1 LALPRGMPPRPQ
13 HRVNGQI
20 RVREV
25 RLVDV
30 DGGMLGVT
38 PTDEAQKL
46 AFQKGVDLV
55 EVSPDAKPPVCKL
68 LDYGKFKYEQ
78 KKKTK
83 ESKKKQHVQ
92 VLKEVRLR
100 PRTEEHDFMTKVNH
114 ARGFLK
120 DGDKVLLTVFFK
132 GRERAHK
139 DQGRIQM
146 VRIKKELAHIGK
158 VERDISM
165 MGPRMQI
172 TVAPLPLS
180 KQKPSP
186 KEVAALEAAAA
197 AAAVKA
203 EEAAALEME
212 KTPPPATLEV
222 EKTPPPAAPVS
233 EDSPSKGE
241 ENAEA

>member
-1 LALPRGMPPRPQ
+1 MRFPKGPPPKPT
-13 HRVNGQI
+13 HRINAQI

-38 PTDEAQKL
+38 PTDEARKL

-55 EVSPDAKPPVCKL
+55 EVSPNARPPVCKL
-68 LDYGKFKYEQ
+68 LDYGKFKYEEKKQ
-78 KKKTK
+78 KK
-83 ESKKKQHVQ
+83 ESKKNQHVQ

-114 ARGFLK
+114 ARSFLEA
-120 DGDKVLLTVFFK
+120 GDKVLLTVFFK

-139 DQGRIQM
+139 ELGRVQM
-146 VRIKKELAHIGK
+146 VRIKKELEDIAK

-172 TVAPLPLS
+172 TLSPLPKS
-180 KQKPSP
+180 KQKPKS
-186 KEVAALEAAAA
+186 
-197 AAAVKA
+197 KA
-203 EEAAALEME
+203 DPASGPVE
-212 KTPPPATLEV
+212 TPAPDAPA
-222 EKTPPPAAPVS
+222 PAPAP
-233 EDSPSKGE
+233 EPTKGE
-241 ENAEA
+241 EHAEA

>member
-1 LALPRGMPPRPQ
+1 
-13 HRVNGQI
+13 
-20 RVREV
+20 
-25 RLVDV
+25 
-30 DGGMLGVT
+30 
-38 PTDEAQKL
+38 
-46 AFQKGVDLV
+46 
-55 EVSPDAKPPVCKL
+55 
-68 LDYGKFKYEQ
+68 
-78 KKKTK
+78 
-83 ESKKKQHVQ
+83 
-92 VLKEVRLR
+92 
-100 PRTEEHDFMTKVNH
+100 MTKVNH

-139 DQGRIQM
+139 DLGRIQM

-172 TVAPLPLS
+172 TLAPLPLS

-186 KEVAALEAAAA
+186 KEVAALEATAA

-222 EKTPPPAAPVS
+222 EETLPPVAPVS